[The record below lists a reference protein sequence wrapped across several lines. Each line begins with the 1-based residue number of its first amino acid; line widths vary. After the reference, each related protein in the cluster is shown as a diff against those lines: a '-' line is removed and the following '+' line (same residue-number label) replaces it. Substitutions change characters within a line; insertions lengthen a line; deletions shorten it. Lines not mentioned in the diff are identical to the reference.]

1 MVDTSYSTS
10 EDMFQQQK
18 DYITNVISRLTL
30 SDEKFKVAVASYG
43 SNTNI
48 DVQFD
53 SYSNNKTA
61 LLEQVSKLSF
71 VNGTTDI
78 HNASYNVRDMLKIA
92 SRSNQFVI
100 FFTDGMPTDLKL
112 ALNGTGELRT
122 HLFNVSSSSDLIF
135 VSFGEDVRH
144 EGLKRM
150 SGDPR
155 LGDIFPPT
163 SKEPLY
169 HILNRLVDAKCTGNF
184 FKHSCINLVLVRH
197 STSYEKVSFIFS
209 ERLIIIS
216 FSINFSLLPSRG
228 AGCYVCIRH
237 ILKVITGDVFW

>member
-30 SDEKFKVAVASYG
+30 SDEKFRVAVASYG
-43 SNTNI
+43 SNTSI

-112 ALNGTGELRT
+112 ALNGTGELRA

-184 FKHSCINLVLVRH
+184 FKLSCINLVSVSH